1 MRSPMTLLKR
11 LFHFLGGIYFALLL
25 IALAISF
32 VVLGTVLESKTGSHL
47 LAARWTYA
55 HPAFAVLL
63 SCFFINI
70 LFSAMRRWPFRK
82 RHLPFLMTHLGLLM
96 IIAGTLIKNYWG
108 LQGQLAV
115 WEGSG
120 NQHVLLP
127 HTHALYLERK
137 EDHSTCLIPLKS
149 FQRNVYYP
157 SAFPELKCKILGYA
171 PHVKEQWETWI
182 KGPKAYL
189 GGFPSFPIQEWTVN
203 EPFPESTIIPL
214 KGPWQFLALRTPYVT
229 QAMQQAYLSDL
240 KLRLISKV
248 NPENKLEIP
257 LTQAIQASFD
267 FDEGLWTISLDLS
280 DNPEEHPVI
289 RGQWQSHASPYTE
302 RFVTPLQGQNSLQVK
317 PDLLSW
323 TMDLERS
330 YPSLYFIE
338 GEPGFVHLFA
348 FDRYGRVHQ
357 EKIDT
362 SRLNSLYVY
371 DEGFGGYSV
380 QLSLPIPSFPTGRL
394 DKERA
399 EAHLLTQQLQAALV
413 HKPLL
418 APPLTFFENACQ
430 QAHVD
435 FASTFV
441 QFLMAWHQNPHFLFM
456 PIHPLPPILES
467 VLQQM
472 DWQTIPVQDQQVC
485 QWTRHLLTQLETS
498 QKRGEAPLDV
508 LQKYRWPFLKELQQA
523 AQSQENFPLNVLA
536 QQICSLSDHL
546 PLLEKFELLSLQDHA
561 CLLSAYLRA
570 YGIDYRSLMPLQEDE
585 PEQFAALEAYW
596 KEQNTSPVEYEQALL
611 LETPL
616 TTYIS
621 PENPPLKLEEHC
633 PGIIV
638 EVQQGQH
645 KQILTL
651 AYDPHSTGLKWPI
664 LGGNYLIRFQPQLQE
679 LPYRVR
685 LRQARQ
691 ILYPHST
698 QTYSYECDVLITEK
712 EKSAA
717 AQTLSMNHVYETWDG
732 YRFYLAGISTGSS
745 QDIKHI
751 QLVVNYDPV
760 KYMLTYPG
768 ALFVFMGIILLFWLR
783 PYRNKKTP

>member
-11 LFHFLGGIYFALLL
+11 LFYFLGGIYFALLL

-32 VVLGTVLESKTGSHL
+32 VVLGTVLESRTGSHL

-63 SCFFINI
+63 TCFFINI

-127 HTHALYLERK
+127 HTHALFLERK
-137 EDHSTCLIPLKS
+137 EDHTTCLIPLKS

-157 SAFPELKCKILGYA
+157 SDFPELKCKILGYA
-171 PHVKEQWETWI
+171 PHVKEQGETWI
-182 KGPKAYL
+182 KGSKAYL
-189 GGFPSFPIQEWTVN
+189 GGFPPFPVQEWIAA
-203 EPFPESTIIPL
+203 EPFPEGALIPL
-214 KGPWQFLALRTPYVT
+214 RGPWQFLALRTPHVA
-229 QAMQQAYLSDL
+229 QAAQQAYLSDL
-240 KLRLISKV
+240 KLRLISKI

-257 LTQAIQASFD
+257 LAQAIQAPFD
-267 FDEGLWTISLDLS
+267 FDAGTWTISLDLS
-280 DNPEEHPVI
+280 DNQEEPPVI
-289 RGQWQSHASPYTE
+289 KGTWQSHTSSYTE
-302 RFVTPLQGQNSLQVK
+302 HAVISLQGQNALHVK

-323 TMDLERS
+323 TIDLERS

-338 GEPGFVHLFA
+338 AEPGIMHLFA
-348 FDRYGRVHQ
+348 FDRHGRVHQ
-357 EKIDT
+357 EKIEA
-362 SRLNSLYVY
+362 SRLNSLYAY
-371 DEGFGGYSV
+371 DQGFSGYSV

-413 HKPLL
+413 HNPPL
-418 APPLTFFENACQ
+418 APPLTFFEKACQ

-441 QFLMAWHQNPHFLFM
+441 EFLMAWHQNPHFLFL
-456 PIHPLPPILES
+456 PTHPLSPLLES

-472 DWQTIPVQDQQVC
+472 DWQTIHVQDQHAC
-485 QWTRHLLTQLETS
+485 QWIRHLLTQLEVS
-498 QKRGEAPLDV
+498 QKMGEAPLDT

-523 AQSQENFPLNVLA
+523 AQSQENFPLNGLA
-536 QQICSLSDHL
+536 QQICSLSNHL
-546 PLLEKFELLSLQDHA
+546 PPLEKFEFLSLQDHA

-570 YGIDYRSLMPLQEDE
+570 YGIDYRSLMPWQENE
-585 PEQFAALEAYW
+585 SEQFTALEAYW
-596 KEQNTSPVEYEQALL
+596 KEQNPSVEYEQTLL

-621 PENPPLKLEEHC
+621 PEKPPLKLEEHC

-651 AYDPHSTGLKWPI
+651 AYDANSTGLKWPI
-664 LGGNYLIRFQPQLQE
+664 LGGSYLIRFQPELQA
-679 LPYRVR
+679 LPYRMR

-691 ILYPHST
+691 ILYPHSN

-712 EKSAA
+712 EKPAL

-732 YRFYLAGISTGSS
+732 YRFYLAGISTGAS
-745 QDIKHI
+745 QDIKRI

-760 KYMLTYPG
+760 KYVLTYPG

-783 PYRNKKTP
+783 PYRNKTTP